1 MSDYPSHLLEQA
13 VEAFNSL
20 PGIGRRTA
28 LRLALHMLRQSKD
41 DVQRFA
47 DSISTFREEVKH
59 CRVCHNIS
67 DNDIC
72 DICSDPKRDTSTIC
86 VVQNVQDVM
95 AIENTRQ
102 YKGLYHVL
110 GGIISP
116 MDGIGPSDLFIDSLV
131 ERVAGGEVKEVIM
144 ALSSVADT
152 SIIPMQDLLHL
163 DNSARINHPSTQGC
177 NWMWRMRAE
186 DLSDE
191 LLHRL
196 QRLTSLYG
204 RGRE

>member
-13 VEAFNSL
+13 MEAFNSL

-144 ALSSVADT
+144 ALSSTTDGETTRFFISRRLEPYNIVMTTIASGISVGEELEYT
-152 SIIPMQDLLHL
+152 
-163 DNSARINHPSTQGC
+163 
-177 NWMWRMRAE
+177 
-186 DLSDE
+186 DE
-191 LLHRL
+191 LTL
-196 QRLTSLYG
+196 G
-204 RGRE
+204 RSIVNRVKI